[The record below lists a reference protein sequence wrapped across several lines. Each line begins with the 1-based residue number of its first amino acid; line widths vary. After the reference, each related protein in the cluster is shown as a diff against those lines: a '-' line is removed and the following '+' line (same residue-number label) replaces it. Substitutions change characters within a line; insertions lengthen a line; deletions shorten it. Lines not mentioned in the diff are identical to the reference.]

1 MDIQETTANDGTKP
15 PPSPPETSKA
25 KCDAKAYAKGGAT
38 KERETRSG
46 MRRKE
51 HLHRKYYH
59 EKLKGEKHCK
69 YCDKLLGSVQSI
81 RKHESR
87 NLLCKIKR
95 LEDEIKIKPYKDII
109 SDVIQVPSP

>member
-1 MDIQETTANDGTKP
+1 MMEVSQETNITNKSEASATPKP
-15 PPSPPETSKA
+15 SKA
-25 KCDAKAYAKGGAT
+25 KFDAKAY
-38 KERETRSG
+38 
-46 MRRKE
+46 
-51 HLHRKYYH
+51 HRKYYH

-95 LEDEIKIKPYKDII
+95 LEDEINSNHIKT
-109 SDVIQVPSP
+109 